1 MENTPLHAQK
11 VTILSR
17 LIKESS
23 LTLEEALVLLKEEEI
38 EEETVINTTPAGT
51 SPWTTTTTP
60 YIQPYTQWPYS
71 SGSGSITFSS
81 GGNVG
86 HTTVNPA
93 SSFTLTTTSDTVD
106 LNN

>member
-23 LTLEEALVLLKEEEI
+23 LTLEEALVLLKEEE
-38 EEETVINTTPAGT
+38 EEVTPPTFIPGTTTP
-51 SPWTTTTTP
+51 WTVPTQP
-60 YIQPYTQWPYS
+60 YIQPYGSGIS
-71 SGSGSITFSS
+71 SGTVTWT
-81 GGNVG
+81 GGTG
-86 HTTVNPA
+86 TTTVPA
-93 SSFTLTTTSDTVD
+93 NSFFTTTTEAEPD

>member
-23 LTLEEALVLLKEEEI
+23 LTLEEALLLLKEEEV
-38 EEETVINTTPAGT
+38 EEKSVFTP
-51 SPWTTTTTP
+51 STTTP
-60 YIQPYTQWPYS
+60 WTVTNPYIYPSGTISVS
-71 SGSGSITFSS
+71 SGSTG
-81 GGNVG
+81 
-86 HTTVNPA
+86 
-93 SSFTLTTTSDTVD
+93 TLVTGTSNFVIDNQTETD

>member
-23 LTLEEALVLLKEEEI
+23 LSLEEALVLLKEEE
-38 EEETVINTTPAGT
+38 EEEVTPSTFNPG
-51 SPWTTTTTP
+51 TTTP
-60 YIQPYTQWPYS
+60 WTVPIQPYGTGIS
-71 SGSGSITFSS
+71 SGTITWT
-81 GGNVG
+81 GGTG
-86 HTTVNPA
+86 TTTVVPA
-93 SSFTLTTTSDTVD
+93 NSFFTTNTEVEPD